1 MTSSRAWTTTLPTR
15 RARTASPLAFRAI
28 QLITPRPMRVA
39 PTSRARTFVDAGVAR
54 PNPASI
60 DSGDTNSASPKT
72 TAAMP
77 PIMRARRGVTARR
90 VGQGSSLR
98 LRAEGPALRH
108 PQLPHAGLRR
118 DRARMAMGG
127 AARLR
132 PGLDSGDV
140 DDVQSFVSGAV
151 DDSFGARTRDQHLA
165 ARYLGRPARAAAPN
179 AVGWACAPRGPSLEG
194 SGRARDR
201 RGRRTDGH
209 WHLRDGAV
217 VSR

>member
-1 MTSSRAWTTTLPTR
+1 VM
-15 RARTASPLAFRAI
+15 
-28 QLITPRPMRVA
+28 QLITPRRVRVA
-39 PTSRARTFVDAGVAR
+39 PTSRARSFVDAGATT

-60 DSGDTNSASPKT
+60 DSGGTNSASPKT

-132 PGLDSGDV
+132 PGLGPRDV

-151 DDSFGARTRDQHLA
+151 DD
-165 ARYLGRPARAAAPN
+165 
-179 AVGWACAPRGPSLEG
+179 
-194 SGRARDR
+194 
-201 RGRRTDGH
+201 
-209 WHLRDGAV
+209 
-217 VSR
+217 